1 LLPLQGS
8 LFLNFVERVLGG
20 FGRSAVSAIN
30 SSGVQRVGDEESKS
44 DQFREK
50 LGVIP
55 AIALFFTG
63 YFVAGV
69 GWWGLRFRCRRGRD
83 CALWATCLVI
93 GILVSLWGGWNW
105 LIVGHNK
112 PVSQVSKPAVTG
124 LVLVHQVV
132 SWAIHDCISSQILYA
147 KLCPISP
154 AIQSFIIDVPECNY
168 LTVGSEVGLSIS
180 ERNSFRSTSSINI
193 PIRQE
198 HSASFLLGGS
208 PPPFLKCVG
217 SYLDPDVR
225 ADVYSRRFPEILVM
239 KRPREET
246 LVSVGGIM
254 FPRHI
259 IACVLRTS
267 RFAGWRWK
275 TIEPHVRSFITTKM
289 LLGIRISRFRSSS
302 TAISGFD
309 GSLGLVSGG
318 NLFSPLAHGHIPIE
332 HYGKKSKPFHR
343 QPYPVTSLGAVVF
356 GLALGFCAFWLMHES
371 NHFYFGLFLLLIST
385 CIFVYGLNGIFD
397 VMEINT
403 QRRESFPRLSQEP
416 FGEVDE
422 LASNVIH
429 LYQVSSP
436 AVIGPLMNFIV
447 FRTVGRSP
455 GAEVHRAKD
464 GAIGVPGN
472 VLISENT
479 VDDQHAIESS
489 DTLNILRV
497 HWTPRDERCEVYGP
511 LGRIPV

>member
-1 LLPLQGS
+1 MVLL
-8 LFLNFVERVLGG
+8 
-20 FGRSAVSAIN
+20 
-30 SSGVQRVGDEESKS
+30 
-44 DQFREK
+44 
-50 LGVIP
+50 
-55 AIALFFTG
+55 
-63 YFVAGV
+63 
-69 GWWGLRFRCRRGRD
+69 
-83 CALWATCLVI
+83 LV
-93 GILVSLWGGWNW
+93 
-105 LIVGHNK
+105 
-112 PVSQVSKPAVTG
+112 AVTG
-124 LVLVHQVV
+124 LALMYVATSAVLCSARGQVSKANFRLIFCSRNIRV
-132 SWAIHDCISSQILYA
+132 VEDGFHSEPMVNLGQSIELSQKERFRYPSPIILFA
-147 KLCPISP
+147 GRARC
-154 AIQSFIIDVPECNY
+154 
-168 LTVGSEVGLSIS
+168 
-180 ERNSFRSTSSINI
+180 TSSWLYH
-193 PIRQE
+193 RSLEGFFE
-198 HSASFLLGGS
+198 HTVFAYPYEFVCTYIMG
-208 PPPFLKCVG
+208 
-217 SYLDPDVR
+217 
-225 ADVYSRRFPEILVM
+225 RRFPKISVV
-239 KRPREET
+239 KRPYDLPDRRGNLAKLWSEYAIIRQPDIRT
-246 LVSVGGIM
+246 LLLPELRTGVSV
-254 FPRHI
+254 
-259 IACVLRTS
+259 S
-267 RFAGWRWK
+267 
-275 TIEPHVRSFITTKM
+275 SFS
-289 LLGIRISRFRSSS
+289 GSS
-302 TAISGFD
+302 TATSGFD
-309 GSLGLVSGG
+309 SSLRLVSSR
-318 NLFSPLAHGHIPIE
+318 NLFPPLADSHVAIENHGKE
-332 HYGKKSKPFHR
+332 SQPFHK
-343 QPYPVTSLGAVVF
+343 QPYPVASLCAVVF